1 MRALTQQSIEEARV
15 VSGDIE
21 IVSIP
26 IHTTGVYTLS
36 EAAELTKCSYSTIRR
51 AVESGNLAASSIGNQ
66 PRIIGSKLLEW
77 IESGG
82 VTGRSKATM

>member
-1 MRALTQQSIEEARV
+1 MRLLTQQSIEQARL
-15 VSGDIE
+15 VSGNIE
-21 IVSIP
+21 VISIP
-26 IHTTGVYTLS
+26 IHSTGVYTLS
-36 EAAELTKCSYSTIRR
+36 EAAELSKCSYSTIRR

-66 PRIIGSKLLEW
+66 PRIIGAKLLEW